1 MRPNWKVYAKK
12 AYKQG
17 YERGRRERESWL
29 PARDPPGKT
38 GEYQCV
44 TVSIGAD
51 GLKRHIRFV
60 QYDAKRGWEP
70 GTYIP
75 VGGFGKAEIITH
87 WRLTPEFP
95 PIEESL
101 TEVFDLA
108 QSGEKIEMNA
118 PSKEEGGDDNGEQ

>member
-1 MRPNWKVYAKK
+1 MRPNWKAYAKK
-12 AYKQG
+12 AYKHG

-29 PARDPPGKT
+29 PARDPPKES

-51 GLKRHIRFV
+51 GLKRNIRFAK
-60 QYDAKRGWEP
+60 YDEKHGWEVVM
-70 GTYIP
+70 
-75 VGGFGKAEIITH
+75 VGLGRPEIITH